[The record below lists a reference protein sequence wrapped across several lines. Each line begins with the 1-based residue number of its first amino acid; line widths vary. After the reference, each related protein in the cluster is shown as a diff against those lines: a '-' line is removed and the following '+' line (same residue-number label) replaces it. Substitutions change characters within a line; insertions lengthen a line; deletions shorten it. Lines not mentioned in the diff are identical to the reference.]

1 MTSPA
6 GRGNLRR
13 HPRASVEL
21 PVTVADATNSVDAVI
36 EFDTADVSL
45 GGAFV
50 RSDLLF
56 EIGEELGLTFTL
68 PSGEA
73 VRAKG
78 KVVRVARDTGDDAVP
93 GMGIAFSFLSDMD
106 RDAILT
112 LVNRGRGSHG

>member
-1 MTSPA
+1 MTPPA

-13 HPRASVEL
+13 HPRSPVEL
-21 PVTVADATNSVDAVI
+21 PVTVADADNSVDAVI
-36 EFDTADVSL
+36 EFDTQDLSL

-56 EIGEELGLTFTL
+56 EIGEELQLTFAL
-68 PSGEA
+68 PTGEA
-73 VRAKG
+73 VRATG

-93 GMGIAFSFLSDMD
+93 GMGIAFTVLSDRD

-112 LVNRGRGSHG
+112 LTRGAHG